1 MKRVYII
8 ILLLCTSFTYAQEN
22 KRWFFQADIE
32 ILFPNKDK
40 TEYSLT
46 DGGGPISEAIFGNLN
61 RILLEDKVAYGF
73 NYSFNYRFWGGL
85 SVGAVTGLNHL
96 PLPQASLT
104 TVKLGGQLRYTF
116 VEEYKAGLYLQL
128 VSFLPLRSNIE
139 ADFGEVRLGITIPI
153 SQGEDYNFTLGL
165 FTSYINYRL
174 KKPLFYDEVPDIVSY
189 RGIGVNLGIQ
199 F

>member
-1 MKRVYII
+1 MKKVYII
-8 ILLLCTSFTYAQEN
+8 ILLLLCTSLTYAQEN
-22 KRWFFQADIE
+22 KRWSSYADIE
-32 ILFPNKDK
+32 ILFPNKEK
-40 TEYSLT
+40 TEYSYNNG
-46 DGGGPISEAIFGNLN
+46 DISRIAFSNKS

-85 SVGAVTGLNHL
+85 SVGAVTGLNYL

-104 TVKLGGQLRYTF
+104 AVKLGGQLRYSF
-116 VEEYKAGLYLQL
+116 EEYNAGLYLQIAG
-128 VSFLPLRSNIE
+128 FLPLRSNIE
-139 ADFGEVRLGITIPI
+139 ANFGEVRLGIIPI

-165 FTSYINYRL
+165 FTSYISYRL
-174 KKPLFYDEVPDIVSY
+174 NKPLFYDQVPDIVSY